1 MITSRDV
8 PCKSS
13 LSSLVHMVGTLI
25 DRGKNL
31 IYSVHG
37 VEAHPL
43 LPGEFLL
50 DKMKCVSRYNK
61 ISPLVLSLDISI
73 ITILRL
79 HSPDSTYLVSS
90 NFK

>member
-8 PCKSS
+8 PSKNS

-25 DRGKNL
+25 DLGKNL

-43 LPGEFLL
+43 LPEEFLL
-50 DKMKCVSRYNK
+50 DRMRCVSRYSR

-73 ITILRL
+73 IIYFGAP
-79 HSPDSTYLVSS
+79 SPG
-90 NFK
+90 

>member
-1 MITSRDV
+1 
-8 PCKSS
+8 
-13 LSSLVHMVGTLI
+13 MVGTLI
-25 DRGKNL
+25 DLGKNL

-50 DKMKCVSRYNK
+50 DRIRCVSRYSRM
-61 ISPLVLSLDISI
+61 SPLVLSLDISI
-73 ITILRL
+73 IALGLCR
-79 HSPDSTYLVSS
+79 PDDTHLVSS